1 MRPKRKK
8 ENPSCR
14 KSFRSRSRIEREG
27 LSTHPGSM
35 TVYGLSQIKDPIV
48 HIPFPM
54 PNPVSSCKVST
65 SSSISPSMPR
75 WARDDGGDTAE
86 NVGLIT
92 IVSGR
97 WCDEEALVNVVDG
110 EEATALGMVY

>member
-1 MRPKRKK
+1 
-8 ENPSCR
+8 
-14 KSFRSRSRIEREG
+14 
-27 LSTHPGSM
+27 
-35 TVYGLSQIKDPIV
+35 
-48 HIPFPM
+48 
-54 PNPVSSCKVST
+54 
-65 SSSISPSMPR
+65 MPR

-110 EEATALGMVY
+110 EDATALGMVY